1 MTTTIETNAPVA
13 ADPYSRPNAQFVE
26 DGVLEIRAS
35 AMGDC
40 RRALWYAATG
50 HPATN
55 PTPDS
60 ALTVMEAG
68 TALEP
73 VVLRAMERAGW
84 EIHPADRENPQRVS
98 VPIGPTMRVS
108 GHPDATGIMPIFG
121 GEAVIEVKTRNPD
134 AFKRWQ
140 VLGAERSHPNAVVQ
154 AAVYT
159 LGTFGEMRDAV
170 IACMDTGSRNWDY
183 EVIPGERLEKALQ
196 DVSERLGRLAAHHV
210 LIGPDPD
217 ALPER
222 DFTAESWQC
231 RGCPFL
237 ATCQPEMA
245 VTEDASTE
253 GDEDMKEVSADD
265 ARQAVADYLSAQ
277 DAVRGP
283 EQVKRAALDTLK
295 AWMTSRES
303 GKAEIDGHTVS
314 LVQSRRYAVDH
325 KRLNASLDPE
335 TRAEIVTENLSEY
348 VRVS

>member
-1 MTTTIETNAPVA
+1 MTTTIETDTTVA

-26 DGVLEIRAS
+26 DGVLEVRAS

-50 HPATN
+50 HPVTN
-55 PTPDS
+55 PTAES

-84 EIHPADRENPQRVS
+84 EIHPADRDNPQRVS
-98 VPIGPTMRVS
+98 VPISPTMRVS

-140 VLGAERSHPNAVVQ
+140 VLGAERSHPNAVIQ

-170 IACMDTGSRNWDY
+170 IACMDTGSRSWDY

-196 DVSERLGRLAAHHV
+196 DASERLGKLAAHHV

-237 ATCQPEMA
+237 AACQPEAA
-245 VTEDASTE
+245 VATAEEVQQEDAE
-253 GDEDMKEVSADD
+253 EVNIEDV
-265 ARQAVADYLSAQ
+265 RQAVSDYLSAQ

-295 AWMTSRES
+295 AWMAGRES
-303 GKAEIDGHTVS
+303 GKVEIDGHTVS

-325 KRLNASLDPE
+325 RKLNTALDPE

>member
-1 MTTTIETNAPVA
+1 MTNTIETDTTVA
-13 ADPYSRPNAQFVE
+13 ADPYSRPNAQFTE

-50 HPATN
+50 HPVTN
-55 PTPDS
+55 PTAES
-60 ALTVMEAG
+60 ALTLMEAG

-84 EIHPADRENPQRVS
+84 EIHPADREDPQRVS

-170 IACMDTGSRNWDY
+170 IACMDTGSRAWDY
-183 EVIPGERLEKALQ
+183 EIISGERLEKALQ
-196 DVSERLGRLAAHHV
+196 DAGERLGKLAAHHV

-237 ATCQPEMA
+237 ATCQPEAA
-245 VTEDASTE
+245 VATAEEVQQEDAE
-253 GDEDMKEVSADD
+253 EVNIEDV
-265 ARQAVADYLSAQ
+265 RQAVSDYLSAQ

-283 EQVKRAALDTLK
+283 EQVKRTALDTLK
-295 AWMTSRES
+295 AWMTGRES
-303 GKAEIDGHTVS
+303 GKADIDGHTVS

-325 KRLNASLDPE
+325 KKLNAALDPK